1 MTTNKFALFY
11 AFGFLV
17 LSMPTTSRAD
27 VADGAVEIWIRAF
40 IPNKANAAKAADYI
54 VPRPNSPGQSI
65 VRLLPT
71 DKLPD
76 RATPACFVTDNRGF
90 SAEAGT
96 TARLETRFTL
106 TPVTGGGKVTPAS
119 ARTTAA
125 STVEANCST
134 GAQVATAPGEVVR
147 DTIGNPAVADGIIQV
162 IGQVAPTIDYS
173 FDFRWSPGNKQLKA
187 SVSYGSFPALEV
199 YARAK
204 GTNWKLVMRHSPTGS
219 PWNLAGDALGI
230 NFERDEQVVVLN

>member
-1 MTTNKFALFY
+1 
-11 AFGFLV
+11 
-17 LSMPTTSRAD
+17 
-27 VADGAVEIWIRAF
+27 
-40 IPNKANAAKAADYI
+40 
-54 VPRPNSPGQSI
+54 
-65 VRLLPT
+65 
-71 DKLPD
+71 
-76 RATPACFVTDNRGF
+76 
-90 SAEAGT
+90 
-96 TARLETRFTL
+96 
-106 TPVTGGGKVTPAS
+106 
-119 ARTTAA
+119 
-125 STVEANCST
+125 VEANCST

-162 IGQVAPTIDYS
+162 IGQATGKNKLAASGFAPTIDYS

-187 SVSYGSFPALEV
+187 SVSCGSFPALEV

>member
-106 TPVTGGGKVTPAS
+106 TPVTGGGKVTPARHELRPLQLWRRI
-119 ARTTAA
+119 ARPARRWQPPREK
-125 STVEANCST
+125 SF
-134 GAQVATAPGEVVR
+134 ATR
-147 DTIGNPAVADGIIQV
+147 
-162 IGQVAPTIDYS
+162 
-173 FDFRWSPGNKQLKA
+173 
-187 SVSYGSFPALEV
+187 
-199 YARAK
+199 
-204 GTNWKLVMRHSPTGS
+204 
-219 PWNLAGDALGI
+219 
-230 NFERDEQVVVLN
+230 